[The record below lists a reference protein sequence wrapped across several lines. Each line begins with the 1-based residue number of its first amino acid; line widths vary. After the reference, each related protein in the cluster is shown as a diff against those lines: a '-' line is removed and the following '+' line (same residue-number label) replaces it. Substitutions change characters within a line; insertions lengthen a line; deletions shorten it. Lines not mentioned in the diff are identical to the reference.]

1 MRFLPYN
8 RTEKEFRMNQYET
21 PHPVE
26 KAKITLDGAVVM
38 LVGPYDVDR
47 IGLEAI
53 LQEMGS
59 ALGYHTEHSE
69 SGLERIANQRFDAVL
84 VDTHSVVQDPL
95 VWIESIYRIRPE
107 QVVLILADIEN
118 PKAST
123 LASNIGVRG
132 ILLKTDSPSTIGS
145 KIQMALEGRS
155 AWSKR
160 ELRSLSVSA
169 AAIRNDAKF
178 DHLLT
183 EREEEVLSLIT
194 LAKTNRQISEE
205 LRISYETVK
214 EHVQRILKKIGV
226 NDRTQAAVWAKRRT
240 SAV

>member
-1 MRFLPYN
+1 
-8 RTEKEFRMNQYET
+8 MNNYET
-21 PHPVE
+21 HHSAE
-26 KAKITLDGAVVM
+26 SAMITLDGALVM

-59 ALGYHTEHSE
+59 ALGYHTEHCE
-69 SGLERIANQRFDAVL
+69 SGLERIARQRFDAVL

-107 QVVLILADIEN
+107 QVVLILADVEN

-132 ILLKTDSPSTIGS
+132 IVLKTDSPSTIGS

-169 AAIRNDAKF
+169 AAIRKDAKF

-183 EREEEVLSLIT
+183 EREEEVLTLIT

-205 LRISYETVK
+205 LLISYETVK

-226 NDRTQAAVWAKRRT
+226 KDRTQAAVWAKRRT
-240 SAV
+240 SHV